1 MNDNFQ
7 FISITD
13 QFFLMCSNLVQHVMN
28 RVEYVKFMVVGLGI
42 TPKVEQCNFR
52 HNINVSEYY
61 MRGVCFKLFE

>member
-42 TPKVEQCNFR
+42 TPKVEQYFR